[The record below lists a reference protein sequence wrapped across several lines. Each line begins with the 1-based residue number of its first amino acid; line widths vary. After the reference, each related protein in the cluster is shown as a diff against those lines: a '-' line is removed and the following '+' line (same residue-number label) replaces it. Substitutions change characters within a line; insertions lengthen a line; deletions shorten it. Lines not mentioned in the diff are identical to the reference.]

1 MNQLRVW
8 WIPQIPMTPFYVPV
22 KSTDEAKLILETL
35 ANYDIFQFENNVK
48 PDYSNTGGLEV
59 LVDGEWEEWEN
70 EDGEGID
77 DI

>member
-35 ANYDIFQFENNVK
+35 ANYDIFQFEINVK

>member
-1 MNQLRVW
+1 
-8 WIPQIPMTPFYVPV
+8 MTPFYVPV